1 MPAPSALVAP
11 FETTFSENGIRNA
24 LKAAREQL
32 PNDKPGI
39 IFIKTP
45 EHWLADENFRNNAL
59 LVARRFLGGV
69 RRIVSV
75 KFYVEPISFANNVM
89 RIDLAYKEVS
99 NSKTDFGDNIDWNLF
114 KKHDLPPE
122 ANGMPQHYQRI
133 ILGRFRIGKPTKR
146 RDESYNKPAQR
157 KALR

>member
-1 MPAPSALVAP
+1 
-11 FETTFSENGIRNA
+11 
-24 LKAAREQL
+24 
-32 PNDKPGI
+32 
-39 IFIKTP
+39 
-45 EHWLADENFRNNAL
+45 LADENFLNKAL

-133 ILGRFRIGKPTKR
+133 ILGRFRIGKP
-146 RDESYNKPAQR
+146 DEK
-157 KALR
+157 KG